1 MAGSPL
7 VLASARSACT
17 HIMPGAIFD
26 RRRSFLTQL
35 LSKRWA
41 ILPLILLLIACV
53 PSQVLIQ
60 TATAETQSVSPSNAP
75 TAIVSPTATVLPTT
89 SINPCT
95 DRGWTDISNYVAE
108 FKFQVMNIQQGVIVS
123 EWLKTVTSIKENII
137 NVTVD
142 ACTEHARQL
151 VVSSLDNRI
160 SWQHMVFTGQ
170 FDDPNAVTNGV
181 NQENQM
187 MEAARTELTGL
198 GLNVTLP

>member
-1 MAGSPL
+1 MSKY
-7 VLASARSACT
+7 
-17 HIMPGAIFD
+17 
-26 RRRSFLTQL
+26 FLLFT
-35 LSKRWA
+35 
-41 ILPLILLLIACV
+41 ILLLIISCV
-53 PSQVLIQ
+53 PSQVVIQ
-60 TATAETQSVSPSNAP
+60 MPTAETQSASPS
-75 TAIVSPTATVLPTT
+75 IIPTATVLPTAT
-89 SINPCT
+89 VTPTATINPCT

-160 SWQHMVFTGQ
+160 SWQHMLFTGH
-170 FDDPNAVTNGV
+170 FDDPNALTNGI

-187 MEAARTELTGL
+187 MEAARAELIDL
-198 GLNVTLP
+198 GLNVTLS